1 MSGSNRV
8 IGGRSIWGGLIDVVL
23 QKYHWTYDYLLWGI
37 SYQNV
42 QMLLADNMSTTTE
55 EEVIDADDPNNRER
69 IKEMFP

>member
-1 MSGSNRV
+1 
-8 IGGRSIWGGLIDVVL
+8 LIDVVL

-69 IKEMFP
+69 IKEMFS